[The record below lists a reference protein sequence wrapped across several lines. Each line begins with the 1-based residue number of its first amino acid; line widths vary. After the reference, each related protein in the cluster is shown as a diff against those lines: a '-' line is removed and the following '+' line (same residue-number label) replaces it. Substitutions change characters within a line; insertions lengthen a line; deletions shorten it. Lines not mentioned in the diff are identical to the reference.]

1 MIIMKYL
8 VNYEGDVVVAVV
20 VITVKS
26 NHNITTI
33 ATTTTSREG
42 KSNQLQ
48 NTHTPSWLRASDTRY
63 LLYVLFIFCSC
74 CCCCNVLGKTNT
86 NNCWTTNRRGPDE
99 QMKAIYL
106 LVSKYQR
113 RHSVTVIVII
123 VNGKCIGG
131 VIFIHSRYSSL
142 VFIHI
147 HTSPL
152 SFLPNASL
160 STLSAPPTHHSV
172 RFQWLQSFASL
183 TYCLCNRIGACV
195 SIVKKF
201 PSWE

>member
-20 VITVKS
+20 VITDKS

-33 ATTTTSREG
+33 TTREW

-63 LLYVLFIFCSC
+63 LLYVLFIFCSCC

-152 SFLPNASL
+152 SFLPDASPIDIECP
-160 STLSAPPTHHSV
+160 SHP
-172 RFQWLQSFASL
+172 SF
-183 TYCLCNRIGACV
+183 R
-195 SIVKKF
+195 
-201 PSWE
+201 

>member
-20 VITVKS
+20 VVITDKS

-33 ATTTTSREG
+33 ATTTRTREG

-106 LVSKYQR
+106 FVSKYQR

-152 SFLPNASL
+152 SFLPDASPIDIECP
-160 STLSAPPTHHSV
+160 SHP
-172 RFQWLQSFASL
+172 SF
-183 TYCLCNRIGACV
+183 R
-195 SIVKKF
+195 
-201 PSWE
+201 